1 MNKVLLCAC
10 AALMSAVSLCAQQKV
25 ERLPVAEVGLMEN
38 FQTRR
43 YPGRIV
49 SVAEVTFVARVNGEI
64 MNVGFKNG
72 DIVKAGQLLFE
83 LDSVKYRAAV
93 KNAEA
98 KIAEYKAR
106 MAYAE
111 SSYQRNLKLSTTQAV
126 SKDTLENSLSERNA
140 YQAALAAAE
149 ADLVAAKK
157 DLANCQ
163 ITAPISGKMGTTK
176 FTLGNYV
183 TTSSG
188 TLVNLVQTSPIRA
201 RFSISNRDYL
211 AMFGGSEKNIQE
223 HGTIDLTLAN
233 GKKFNETGKIEYV
246 ENTADSTTDTIQ
258 VYAVFPNQ
266 ERILNAG
273 AIVEIELK
281 NTVGEKLPAVPHTAI
296 LQDVKGS
303 YVWVLDDKNNA
314 AKRYIVRG
322 SATDDHQLVDSGL
335 KEGERIVTDGV
346 HKVRPG
352 GTVEPLVQKQ

>member
-1 MNKVLLCAC
+1 MKKFVLFAC
-10 AALMSAVSLCAQQKV
+10 AVLMSAVPLCAQVKPV
-25 ERLPVAEVGLMEN
+25 SLPVEKVALMEN

-49 SVAEVTFVARVNGEI
+49 SIADITFVARVNGEI
-64 MNVGFKNG
+64 LKMGFKNG
-72 DIVKAGQLLFE
+72 DMVTAGQLLFE

-111 SSYQRNLKLSTTQAV
+111 SSYQRNLKLSATQAV
-126 SKDTLENSLSERNA
+126 SKDALENSLSERNA

-157 DLANCQ
+157 DLANCR
-163 ITAPISGKMGTTK
+163 ITAPIPGKMGTAN
-176 FTLGNYV
+176 FTQGNYV

-188 TLVNLVQTSPIRA
+188 TLVTLVQTSPIRA

-211 AMFGGSEKNIQE
+211 GMFGGLEKNIRAYGSIE
-223 HGTIDLTLAN
+223 LTLAN
-233 GKKFNETGKIEYV
+233 GKKFKETGKIEYV
-246 ENTADSTTDTIQ
+246 ENTADSSTDTIQ
-258 VYAVFPNQ
+258 VYAVFQN
-266 ERILNAG
+266 RDCILNAG
-273 AIVEIELK
+273 AVVEIELK

-303 YVWVLDDKNNA
+303 YVWVLDEKNTA
-314 AKRYIVRG
+314 KKRYIVRG
-322 SATDDHQLVDSGL
+322 SATEDHQLVDSGL
-335 KEGERIVTDGV
+335 KGGERIVSDGV
-346 HKVRPG
+346 HKVRNG
-352 GTVEPLVQKQ
+352 SVIAPLTQGK